1 MDKVRKNKQFQ
12 HNKYLNLIIG
22 NAEHVEN
29 TWFREL
35 DLKRPNIKK
44 T

>member
-12 HNKYLNLIIG
+12 HNKYLNLIMR
-22 NAEHVEN
+22 NAECVEN
-29 TWFREL
+29 TWFQEL